1 MLIKL
6 FIEEQKLLV
15 GNLIKLDLIYSP
27 SLLICKFYFV
37 NINSA
42 TLPSYYAWYIQ
53 IWWELSIVLIS

>member
-53 IWWELSIVLIS
+53 I